1 MGKLDERLTTALD
14 GIRRSGGWRELRP
27 CRPEGGGAIQRD
39 GRRLV
44 DFSSNDYLGL
54 SRHPEVIGRA
64 AQWAEEWGAGAR
76 ASRLVT
82 GTLEI
87 HAAVEAKLAALKG
100 TEAALIFNSGYQA
113 NAAILPALLDHGMLG
128 AEPLVF
134 ADRLIHASL
143 HAGLAQVRQIRFHHN
158 DLDHLEH
165 LLHANANKVGAR
177 FIVTESVFSMDGD
190 RPDLKRL
197 VDLAD
202 RHSAV
207 IYLDEAHAT
216 GVLGPKG
223 MGLSGRFADRIEVSM
238 GTFSKGM
245 GSFGAYVAGSQALCD
260 WLVNRCSGFIFA
272 TALPPAVLGAID
284 AALDLVPEMETE
296 RFLLRS
302 HADRARAA
310 LQAVGLRT
318 LASDTQIVP
327 AIIGPAE
334 QALEAAR
341 YLEEQGVLG
350 IAIRPPTVPQGT
362 SRIRFAMCA
371 AHGEAEMD
379 LLLDAIPGLA
389 RFRR

>member
-27 CRPEGGGAIQRD
+27 CRPEGGGAVQRE

-64 AQWAEEWGAGAR
+64 VRWAEEWGAGAR

-113 NAAILPALLDHGMLG
+113 NAAILPALLDRTMLG

-143 HAGLAQVRQIRFHHN
+143 HAGLAQARQIRFHHN

-165 LLHANANKVGAR
+165 LLHVNANKVGAR

-202 RHSAV
+202 RHGAM

-245 GSFGAYVAGSQALCD
+245 GSFGAYVAGSRELCD
-260 WLVNRCSGFIFA
+260 WLVNRCSGFIYA

-310 LQAVGLRT
+310 LQAAGLRT

-327 AIIGPAE
+327 AVIGPAE

-362 SRIRFAMCA
+362 SRIRFAMSA
-371 AHGEAEMD
+371 AHGETEMQA
-379 LLLDAIPGLA
+379 LVDAIPGLA